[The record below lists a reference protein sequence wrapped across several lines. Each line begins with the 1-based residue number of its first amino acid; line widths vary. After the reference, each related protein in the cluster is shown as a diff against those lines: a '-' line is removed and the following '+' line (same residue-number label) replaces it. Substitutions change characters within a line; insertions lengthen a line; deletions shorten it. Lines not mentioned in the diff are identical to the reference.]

1 MSVPD
6 PQGPPA
12 HVDRLIV
19 HQFDPARS
27 SPGGIDTCLR
37 GMCRYL
43 PEGLDVAV
51 IGVDTGVGRPGR
63 ELGRWERH
71 DLGDGRPFWFLPVA
85 ALDPAEGARR
95 IPHSV
100 RLVTGIARFRRTI
113 PAARIVQVHSINAAA
128 ALRVLL
134 RRPQAY
140 FIHTQE
146 AGLTGRTSDSFWRFA
161 GAAHGALERRTVGA
175 AADVVVFN
183 EEYAEVVRGWNPR
196 ARFSPTWFDPALITD
211 RPDDERDPHQVIWVG
226 RLEVPKDPAL
236 AVEAF
241 AALVDADPEQPWRLD
256 LLGQGSMLEQVRAQ
270 VDALHPSI
278 AGRITV
284 AGRVAPAEV
293 AVRMGP
299 AGVFLMTSHPG
310 YEGYPRVLVEA
321 MASGL
326 PSVVTDGSDTGGL
339 VVDGVTGWVCGRDPG
354 ELAGRVR
361 EAASLDRAQVRAAV
375 QDKSAPVLIA
385 RIYDV
390 PAV

>member
-1 MSVPD
+1 VPD
-6 PQGPPA
+6 PQAPPS

-43 PEGLDVAV
+43 PEGLEVAV
-51 IGVDTGVGRPGR
+51 VGVDPGVGRPGR
-63 ELGRWERH
+63 RLGHWERH

-100 RLVTGIARFRRTI
+100 RLLAGIARFRRTL
-113 PAARIVQVHSINAAA
+113 PQSDIVQVHGLNS
-128 ALRVLL
+128 ALGLRALL

-146 AGLTGRTSDSFWRFA
+146 QGLTGRTSDSFWRFT
-161 GAAHGALERRTVGA
+161 GDAHGALERRTVGA
-175 AADVVVFN
+175 AKDVVVFN
-183 EEYAEVVRGWNPR
+183 EEYSGVVRGWNPR

-211 RPDDERDPHQVIWVG
+211 LPEAERDPHAVIWVG

-241 AALVDADPEQPWRLD
+241 AALVDSDPEQPWTLE
-256 LLGQGSMLEQVRAQ
+256 LLGQGTMLEQVRAQ

-278 AGRITV
+278 SGRISV
-284 AGRVAPAEV
+284 PGRVPPPEV
-293 AVRMGP
+293 ARRMGT

-339 VVDGVTGWVCGRDPG
+339 VVDGRTGFVCGRDPV

-361 EAASLDRAQVRAAV
+361 EAAELDRAQVRAAAE
-375 QDKSAPVLIA
+375 DLSAPVLIQ

-390 PAV
+390 PVA

>member
-1 MSVPD
+1 MPD
-6 PQGPPA
+6 PQAPPA

-43 PEGLDVAV
+43 PDGLEVV
-51 IGVDTGVGRPGR
+51 VVGVDTGVGHPGR

-71 DLGDGRPFWFLPVA
+71 DLGEGRPFWFLPVA
-85 ALDPAEGARR
+85 ALDPADGSRR
-95 IPHSV
+95 VPHSV
-100 RLVTGIARFRRTI
+100 RLLAGLARHRRRL
-113 PAARIVQVHSINAAA
+113 PQAEIVQVHGLNS
-128 ALRVLL
+128 ALGLRALL

-146 AGLTGRTSDSFWRFA
+146 QGLTGTTSDSFWRFT
-161 GAAHGALERRTVGA
+161 GDAHGALERRTVGA
-175 AADVVVFN
+175 ARDVVVFN
-183 EEYAEVVRGWNPR
+183 EDYSQTVRTWNPR

-211 RPDDERDPHQVIWVG
+211 LPDAERDPHSLIWVG

-236 AVEAF
+236 AVSAF
-241 AALVDADPEQPWRLD
+241 ASLVDADPEEPWRLE
-256 LLGQGSMLEQVRAQ
+256 LLGQGTLLEQVRAQ

-278 AGRITV
+278 AGRISV
-284 AGRVAPAEV
+284 PGRVAPPEV
-293 AVRMGP
+293 ARRMGT

-339 VVDGVTGWVCGRDPG
+339 VVDGRTGWVCGRDPR
-354 ELAGRVR
+354 ELADRVR
-361 EAASLDRAQVRAAV
+361 EAVHLDRAVVRAA
-375 QDKSAPVLIA
+375 DADLSAPVLID
-385 RIYDV
+385 RIYAV
-390 PAV
+390 PAA

>member
-6 PQGPPA
+6 PQAPPT

-43 PEGLDVAV
+43 PESAEVAV
-51 IGVDTGVGRPGR
+51 VGVDTGIGHPGR
-63 ELGRWERH
+63 VLGRWERH
-71 DLGDGRPFWFLPVA
+71 DLGDGRPFWFLPVV

-95 IPHSV
+95 VPHSV
-100 RLVTGIARFRRTI
+100 RLMAGLARYRSRL
-113 PAARIVQVHSINAAA
+113 PRAEIVQVHGLNS
-128 ALRVLL
+128 ALALKLL
-134 RRPQAY
+134 VRRPQAY

-146 AGLTGRTSDSFWRFA
+146 QGLTGSTSDSFWRFT
-161 GAAHGALERRTVGA
+161 GDAHGVLERRTVGA

-183 EEYAEVVRGWNPR
+183 QEYSGVVRGWNPR

-211 RPDDERDPHQVIWVG
+211 RPEAERDPHQVIWVG

-241 AALVDADPEQPWRLD
+241 ATLVDTDPEQPWKLD
-256 LLGQGSMLEQVRAQ
+256 LLGQGTMLEQVRAQ

-278 AGRITV
+278 AGRISV
-284 AGRVAPAEV
+284 PGRVAPREV
-293 AVRMGP
+293 ADRMGA

-326 PSVVTDGSDTGGL
+326 PSVVTEGSDTGGL
-339 VVDGVTGWVCGRDPG
+339 VVDGRTGFVCSRDPQ
-354 ELAGRVR
+354 ELAARVR
-361 EAASLDRAQVRAAV
+361 EAAHLDRTQVRAAV
-375 QDKSAPVLIA
+375 ADLSAPVLIK

-390 PAV
+390 TAA

>member
-6 PQGPPA
+6 PQAPPA

-51 IGVDTGVGRPGR
+51 VGVDTGVGRPGR
-63 ELGRWERH
+63 VLGRWERH

-95 IPHSV
+95 VPHSV
-100 RLVTGIARFRRTI
+100 RLLAGIARFRRTI
-113 PAARIVQVHSINAAA
+113 PHADIVQVHGLNS
-128 ALRVLL
+128 ALGLRALL

-146 AGLTGRTSDSFWRFA
+146 QGLTGSTSDSFWRFT
-161 GAAHGALERRTVGA
+161 GDAHGALERRTVGA
-175 AADVVVFN
+175 ATDVVVFN
-183 EEYAEVVRGWNPR
+183 ADYAEVVRGWNPR
-196 ARFSPTWFDPALITD
+196 ARFSPTWFDPALITSRTD
-211 RPDDERDPHQVIWVG
+211 AERDPHRVIWVG

-241 AALVDADPEQPWRLD
+241 AALVEDDPEEPWTLE
-256 LLGQGSMLEQVRAQ
+256 LLGQGTMLEQVRQQ

-278 AGRITV
+278 GGRITV
-284 AGRVAPAEV
+284 PGRVPPAEV
-293 AVRMGP
+293 AVRMGS

-339 VVDGVTGWVCGRDPG
+339 VVDAETGWVCSRDPR
-354 ELAGRVR
+354 ELAGRIR
-361 EAASLDRAQVRAAV
+361 EAAHLDRARVRSAV
-375 QDKSAPVLIA
+375 EDLSAPVLID

-390 PAV
+390 PVT

>member
-1 MSVPD
+1 
-6 PQGPPA
+6 
-12 HVDRLIV
+12 
-19 HQFDPARS
+19 
-27 SPGGIDTCLR
+27 
-37 GMCRYL
+37 
-43 PEGLDVAV
+43 
-51 IGVDTGVGRPGR
+51 VDTGVGRPGR

-293 AVRMGP
+293 AVRMGT

>member
-1 MSVPD
+1 VPD
-6 PQGPPA
+6 PQAPPA

-43 PEGLDVAV
+43 PEGLEVAV
-51 IGVDTGVGRPGR
+51 VGVDTGVGRPGR
-63 ELGRWERH
+63 RLGHWERH

-95 IPHSV
+95 VPHSV
-100 RLVTGIARFRRTI
+100 RLLAGLARFRRTL
-113 PAARIVQVHSINAAA
+113 PQADIVQVHGLNS
-128 ALRVLL
+128 ALGLRALL

-146 AGLTGRTSDSFWRFA
+146 QGLTGRTSDSFWRFT
-161 GAAHGALERRTVGA
+161 GDAHGALERRTVGA
-175 AADVVVFN
+175 ANDVVVFN
-183 EEYAEVVRGWNPR
+183 EEYSGVVRGWNPR

-211 RPDDERDPHQVIWVG
+211 LPDAERDPHAVIWVG

-241 AALVDADPEQPWRLD
+241 EALVDADPEQPWTLE
-256 LLGQGSMLEQVRAQ
+256 LLGQGTMLEQVRAK

-278 AGRITV
+278 SGRISV
-284 AGRVAPAEV
+284 PGRVPPPEV
-293 AVRMGP
+293 ARRMGT

-326 PSVVTDGSDTGGL
+326 PSVVTEGSDTGRL
-339 VVDGVTGWVCGRDPG
+339 VVDGRTGFLCGRDPV
-354 ELAGRVR
+354 ELANRVR
-361 EAASLDRAQVRAAV
+361 EAAGLDRTPVRGAV
-375 QDKSAPVLIA
+375 EDLSAPVLIQ

-390 PAV
+390 PVA

>member
-1 MSVPD
+1 MPD
-6 PQGPPA
+6 PQAPPA

-43 PEGLDVAV
+43 PDGLEVV
-51 IGVDTGVGRPGR
+51 VVGVDTGVGHPGR

-71 DLGDGRPFWFLPVA
+71 DLGEGRPFWFLPVA
-85 ALDPAEGARR
+85 ALDPADGSRR
-95 IPHSV
+95 VPHSV
-100 RLVTGIARFRRTI
+100 RLLAGLARHRRRL
-113 PAARIVQVHSINAAA
+113 PQAEIVQVHGLNS
-128 ALRVLL
+128 ALGLRALL

-146 AGLTGRTSDSFWRFA
+146 QGLTGTTSDSFWRFT
-161 GAAHGALERRTVGA
+161 GDAHGALERRTVRA
-175 AADVVVFN
+175 ARDVVVFN
-183 EEYAEVVRGWNPR
+183 EDYSQTVRTWNPR

-211 RPDDERDPHQVIWVG
+211 LPDAERDPHSLIWVG

-236 AVEAF
+236 AVSAF
-241 AALVDADPEQPWRLD
+241 ASLVDADPEEPWRLE
-256 LLGQGSMLEQVRAQ
+256 LLGQGTLLEQVRAQ

-278 AGRITV
+278 AGRISV
-284 AGRVAPAEV
+284 PGRVAPPEV
-293 AVRMGP
+293 ARRMGT

-339 VVDGVTGWVCGRDPG
+339 VVDGRTGWVCGRDPR
-354 ELAGRVR
+354 ELADRVQ
-361 EAASLDRAQVRAAV
+361 EAVHLDRAVVRAAV
-375 QDKSAPVLIA
+375 ADLSAPVLID
-385 RIYDV
+385 RIYAV
-390 PAV
+390 PAA

>member
-1 MSVPD
+1 MPD
-6 PQGPPA
+6 PQAPPA

-43 PEGLDVAV
+43 PDGLEVV
-51 IGVDTGVGRPGR
+51 VVGVDTGVGHPGR

-71 DLGDGRPFWFLPVA
+71 DLGEGRPFWFLPVA
-85 ALDPAEGARR
+85 ALDPADGSRR
-95 IPHSV
+95 VPHSV
-100 RLVTGIARFRRTI
+100 RLLAGLARHRRRL
-113 PAARIVQVHSINAAA
+113 PQAEIVQVHGLNS
-128 ALRVLL
+128 ALGLRALL

-146 AGLTGRTSDSFWRFA
+146 QGLTGTTSDSFWRFT
-161 GAAHGALERRTVGA
+161 GDAHGALERRTVGA
-175 AADVVVFN
+175 ARDVVVFN
-183 EEYAEVVRGWNPR
+183 EDYSQTVRTWNPR

-211 RPDDERDPHQVIWVG
+211 LPDAERDPHSLIWVG

-236 AVEAF
+236 AVSAF
-241 AALVDADPEQPWRLD
+241 ASLVDADPEEPWRLE
-256 LLGQGSMLEQVRAQ
+256 LLGQGTLLEQVRAQ

-278 AGRITV
+278 AGRISV
-284 AGRVAPAEV
+284 PGRVAPPEV
-293 AVRMGP
+293 ARRMGT

-339 VVDGVTGWVCGRDPG
+339 VVDGRTGWVCGRDPR
-354 ELAGRVR
+354 ELADRVR
-361 EAASLDRAQVRAAV
+361 EAVHLDRAVVRAAV
-375 QDKSAPVLIA
+375 ADLSAPVLID
-385 RIYDV
+385 RIYAV
-390 PAV
+390 PAA

>member
-1 MSVPD
+1 MPD
-6 PQGPPA
+6 PQAPPA

-43 PEGLDVAV
+43 PDGLDVAV
-51 IGVDTGVGRPGR
+51 VGVDTGVGHPGR
-63 ELGRWERH
+63 VLGRWERH

-85 ALDPAEGARR
+85 ALDPADGSRR
-95 IPHSV
+95 VPHSV
-100 RLVTGIARFRRTI
+100 RLLAGVARHRRRL
-113 PAARIVQVHSINAAA
+113 PQADIVQVHGLNS
-128 ALRVLL
+128 ALGLRALL

-146 AGLTGRTSDSFWRFA
+146 QGLTGSTSDSFWRFT
-161 GAAHGALERRTVGA
+161 GDAHGALERRTVGA
-175 AADVVVFN
+175 ARDVVVFN
-183 EEYAEVVRGWNPR
+183 EDYAGTVRTWNPR

-211 RPDDERDPHQVIWVG
+211 LPDAERDPHSIIWVG

-236 AVEAF
+236 AVAAF
-241 AALVDADPEQPWRLD
+241 AALVDADPEEPWRLE
-256 LLGQGSMLEQVRAQ
+256 LLGQGTLLEQVRAQ
-270 VDALHPSI
+270 VDALHPSV
-278 AGRITV
+278 AGRISV
-284 AGRVAPAEV
+284 PGRVAPPEV
-293 AVRMGP
+293 ARRMGT

-339 VVDGVTGWVCGRDPG
+339 VVDGRTGWVCGRDPQ

-361 EAASLDRAQVRAAV
+361 EAAQLDRAVVRAAV
-375 QDKSAPVLIA
+375 ADLSAPVLID
-385 RIYDV
+385 RIYAV
-390 PAV
+390 PHA